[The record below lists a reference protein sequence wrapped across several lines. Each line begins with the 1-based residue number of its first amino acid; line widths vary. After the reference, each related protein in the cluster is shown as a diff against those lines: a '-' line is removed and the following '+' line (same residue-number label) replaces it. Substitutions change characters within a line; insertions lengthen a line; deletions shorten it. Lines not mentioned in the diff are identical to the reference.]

1 MQQFEKDGLIGEKR
15 FRDYLDRL
23 GVPYL
28 PIDQA
33 PETHAFQFH
42 GIAKRPDSLVL
53 LGAARFAAIDIKR
66 KRPGYWTGLETPC
79 VGVNRADIE
88 KLAEFGRI
96 AGIPVFLAFFDG
108 WNPGFADVWRIARL
122 SALKPAREFKDY
134 VAIDINSLPFVRNRA
149 QLMQLLLREAAR

>member
-1 MQQFEKDGLIGEKR
+1 MKKCEVDGLLGEKR

-33 PETHAFQFH
+33 PETHALQFH

-53 LGAARFAAIDIKR
+53 LGAARFAAIDVKT
-66 KRPGYWTGLETPC
+66 KRPGYWAGLETPC
-79 VGVNRADIE
+79 VGVNKADFE
-88 KLAEFGRI
+88 KLSEFGCI
-96 AGIPVFLAFFDG
+96 SGIPVFLAFFDG

-122 SALKPAREFKDY
+122 SAVKPAREFKDY
-134 VAIDINSLPFVRNRA
+134 VAIDINALPSVRNRA
-149 QLMQLLLREAAR
+149 QLMHLLLREAAR